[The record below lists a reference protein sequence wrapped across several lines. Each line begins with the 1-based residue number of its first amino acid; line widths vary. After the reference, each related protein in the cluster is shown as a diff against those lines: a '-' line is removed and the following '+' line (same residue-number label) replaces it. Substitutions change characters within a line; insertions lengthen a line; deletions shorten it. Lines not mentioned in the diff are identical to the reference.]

1 MTSPSRFP
9 SWWKFQCWIFSILK
23 SWHRNLAAKNSSV
36 VGFLTDSPEFSV
48 LNVTFDPG
56 STFKWAIYFL
66 VPPSPSGSLIR
77 LVDSCTTYGAVS
89 ARKCSSGLGRIDPL
103 STMQVFY
110 FIIILINDNQ
120 WTSVIIGFSSIKRLS
135 FIVRIVFLILGIFSF
150 NIDCSYAIYL
160 FRFSSQGFEF

>member
-1 MTSPSRFP
+1 MKSPSKFP
-9 SWWKFQCWIFSILK
+9 SWWKFRCWIFSILK
-23 SWHRNLAAKNSSV
+23 SWHRNLAAKNVPLSD
-36 VGFLTDSPEFSV
+36 FLTDSTEFSV

-56 STFKWAIYFL
+56 SAFKWAIYFL

-77 LVDSCTTYGAVS
+77 LVDSCTAYGAVS

-120 WTSVIIGFSSIKRLS
+120 WTSVIIGFRSIKCFS
-135 FIVRIVFLILGIFSF
+135 FFVRIVFLILSIVGF
-150 NIDCSYAIYL
+150 NIDCSYAIY
-160 FRFSSQGFEF
+160 